1 MKYPEYEK
9 AFSPARLN
17 KYLTALLG
25 IIDIYLFSMISSNSA
40 GVTTIGVF
48 GKCFDNKAET
58 NTFVSTTTYT
68 IISPPAPALSPH

>member
-25 IIDIYLFSMISSNSA
+25 IIDVYLFSIISSNSA

-48 GKCFDNKAET
+48 GKCFVLPVTRNDPSLDKA
-58 NTFVSTTTYT
+58 
-68 IISPPAPALSPH
+68 IS